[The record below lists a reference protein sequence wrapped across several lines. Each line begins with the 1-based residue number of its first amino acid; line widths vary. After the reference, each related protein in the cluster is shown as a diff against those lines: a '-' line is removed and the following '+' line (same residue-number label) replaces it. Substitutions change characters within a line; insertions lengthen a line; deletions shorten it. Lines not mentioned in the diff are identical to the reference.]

1 MKYIKTFESFSPVSE
16 EIDFKKIMRG
26 GTTVKMTPENFE
38 KLKAKYC
45 NVVTD
50 GKTTKATK
58 ESLFTIEGDEV
69 KGTTNAMKLYNS
81 MKSVFK
87 MDMTQALT
95 ATMGVYDWN
104 GFTQV
109 DPKES
114 NFDANKKEFSVVKAQ
129 STRGS
134 GFNTN

>member
-26 GTTVKMTPENFE
+26 GTTIKMTPENFE

-50 GKTTKATK
+50 GKTTKAT
-58 ESLFTIEGDEV
+58 EEPLFTIEGDVV
-69 KGTTNAMKLYNS
+69 KGTTNAMKLYSS
-81 MKSVFK
+81 MKSTFK

-104 GFTQV
+104 GLTQV

-114 NFDANKKEFSVVKAQ
+114 KFDVNKKEFSVVKAA

-134 GFNTN
+134 GFNIN